1 MSTIPYDE
9 NIEKCGSEDCSVID
23 VPEDSKAYMAVKE
36 LGREGIGED
45 RVRVKRLRLSASI
58 ILS

>member
-36 LGREGIGED
+36 LAKIEFG
-45 RVRVKRLRLSASI
+45 
-58 ILS
+58 